1 MNRHC
6 GGKIRLCEAR
16 TELAVAA
23 ASFVAE
29 VIAGAVNA
37 RGFCSLVLAGG
48 NTPRE
53 VYSLLAAPPF
63 RETIPWQD
71 VEVFFGDE
79 RCVPPDDPQS
89 NYRMAFQTLLSKV
102 PVRAVHRMEGEAVPQ
117 TAALRYGEIL
127 EGVFGKGVPRFDL
140 ILLGMGADGH
150 TASLFPGTDVLKEN
164 RNPVAAVWVPKLGSW
179 RITLTLPVINN
190 ARTVAVLVSGND
202 KADALNRVWNA
213 SEPDP
218 QLPVTLVCPVA
229 GELFWFV
236 DGDAAR
242 YLRSERRKDNS

>member
-1 MNRHC
+1 MSRHC
-6 GGKIRLCEAR
+6 RGKMRLCEAR
-16 TELAVAA
+16 SELANAA

-48 NTPRE
+48 NTPRD
-53 VYSLLAAPPF
+53 VYSLLAAAPF
-63 RETIPWQD
+63 REKIRWQD

-89 NYRMAFQTLLSKV
+89 NYRMAFQTLLSRV
-102 PVRAVHRMEGEAVPQ
+102 PLKAVHRMEGEAVPQ
-117 TAALRYGEIL
+117 TAAFRYSEIL

-150 TASLFPGTDVLKEN
+150 TASLFPETDVLKEN
-164 RNPVAAVWVPKLGSW
+164 TNPVAAVWVPKLGSW

-213 SEPDP
+213 PEPDP

-229 GELFWFV
+229 GELHWFV
-236 DGDAAR
+236 DGDAAH

>member
-117 TAALRYGEIL
+117 TAAL
-127 EGVFGKGVPRFDL
+127 
-140 ILLGMGADGH
+140 
-150 TASLFPGTDVLKEN
+150 
-164 RNPVAAVWVPKLGSW
+164 
-179 RITLTLPVINN
+179 
-190 ARTVAVLVSGND
+190 
-202 KADALNRVWNA
+202 
-213 SEPDP
+213 
-218 QLPVTLVCPVA
+218 
-229 GELFWFV
+229 
-236 DGDAAR
+236 
-242 YLRSERRKDNS
+242 

>member
-1 MNRHC
+1 LDRQC
-6 GGKIRLCEAR
+6 GGTLRLCEAR
-16 TELAVAA
+16 SELASAA
-23 ASFVAE
+23 ALFIAE

-48 NTPRE
+48 STPRD

-89 NYRMAFQTLLSKV
+89 NYRMALETLLSMV
-102 PVRAVHRMEGEAVPQ
+102 PVRAVHRMEGEAIPQ
-117 TAALRYGEIL
+117 TAVLRYGEVL
-127 EGVFGKGVPRFDL
+127 EGVFGKGIPRFDL
-140 ILLGMGADGH
+140 VLLGMGADGH
-150 TASLFPGTDVLKEN
+150 TASLFPGTDVLKES
-164 RNPVAAVWVPKLGSW
+164 RNPVAAVRVPTLGSW

-190 ARTVAVLVSGND
+190 ARTVAVLVAGID
-202 KADALNRVWNA
+202 KADALDRVWNA
-213 SEPDP
+213 PKPDP

-229 GELFWFV
+229 GELHWFV
-236 DGDAAR
+236 DGDAAH